1 MVMVARWITPPSP
14 HKNGMGHVSLKL
26 VFLCVQESGSTTHEA
41 GEQKGDNAMQKRR
54 TAELACRHGT
64 RLQSCSICQPSLP
77 HAYEA
82 FAGTIGEIVE
92 AARPRLLR
100 VAYMSGIGPDEAEDV
115 VQETCIDAWRHL
127 EKLREPE
134 RLAAR

>member
-1 MVMVARWITPPSP
+1 MCVRSARKHAT
-14 HKNGMGHVSLKL
+14 
-26 VFLCVQESGSTTHEA
+26 

-54 TAELACRHGT
+54 TAELVCRHGT

-77 HAYEA
+77 HAHEA

-100 VAYMSGIGPDEAEDV
+100 VAHMSRVRPDESEDGV
-115 VQETCIDAWRHL
+115 REKCHGAWRASG
-127 EKLREPE
+127 KRRAP
-134 RLAAR
+134 

>member
-1 MVMVARWITPPSP
+1 MCVRSARKHAT
-14 HKNGMGHVSLKL
+14 
-26 VFLCVQESGSTTHEA
+26 
-41 GEQKGDNAMQKRR
+41 GERKGDNAMQKRR
-54 TAELACRHGT
+54 TAELVCRHGT

-77 HAYEA
+77 HAHEA

-100 VAYMSGIGPDEAEDV
+100 VAHMSGIGPDEAEDV
-115 VQETCIDAWRHL
+115 VQETCIEAWRPL

-134 RLAAR
+134 RLPAWLDANCPNVATPDLRPHPTI